1 MTDRQRTI
9 EEHPADGMR
18 LGRHVFHDERSKDY
32 EAAQATRIKS
42 VSHSFHGLPL
52 DQGDVGSCT
61 AEATCGALNTMPTSG
76 RLKGAVAGHTF
87 TQDDAYKLYGLETQ
101 NEGEPWPPN
110 DPGGTGLW
118 VCKAAKQ
125 EGWISAYHHAFGLQM
140 ALRALVLRPNIWG
153 FNWYQGFDSPDP
165 ETGLVKIS
173 GQIRGGHEILAVEIL
188 ADKQLVGFVNSWGSW
203 GLDGTGRF
211 YVGFGDLERLLGEQG
226 DVTVP
231 MP

>member
-9 EEHPADGMR
+9 EEQVAEGMR
-18 LGRHVFHDERSKDY
+18 LGRHVFHDERSKEY
-32 EAAQATRIKS
+32 VAEQAAKPKS
-42 VSHSFHGLPL
+42 VKHASTGLPL

-61 AEATCGALNTMPTSG
+61 AEALCGALNTDPDSG
-76 RLKGAVAGHTF
+76 VLKGQVAGHTF
-87 TQDDAYKLYGLETQ
+87 TQDDAYKLYGLETR
-101 NEGEPWPPN
+101 NEGQPWPPD

-125 EGWISAYHHAFGLQM
+125 LGWITRYTHTFSFTS

-153 FNWYQGFDSPDP
+153 VNWYQGFDSPDA
-165 ETGLVKIS
+165 EGLVKIS
-173 GQIRGGHEILAVEIL
+173 GSIRGGHEIVAVEI
-188 ADKQLVGFVNSWGSW
+188 DTTRQVVGFVNSWGTGW
-203 GLDGTGRF
+203 GLDGRF
-211 YVGFGDLERLLGEQG
+211 YVGYGDCERLLSEQG